1 MRHSIRAAFFRW
13 GWLLPCFLPL
23 AQILGRAVFTLSAIF
38 FLAWAL
44 TSVVGEKLEVER
56 SIVVLYAA
64 LVVAFLLGVPGAA
77 EPDTGF

>member
-1 MRHSIRAAFFRW
+1 M
-13 GWLLPCFLPL
+13 
-23 AQILGRAVFTLSAIF
+23 FTLSAIF